1 MSHISHNS
9 LVSYEVLLFQFH
21 SVRIEVGDDPFEV
34 KLRDNYELLEDE
46 YFENQKRLQVLDAKI
61 NQLYKTNLLMSSSKI
76 DELRKQLQE
85 KSSSIYIQRS
95 KKLYQVSVHT
105 FLIAVKI

>member
-1 MSHISHNS
+1 
-9 LVSYEVLLFQFH
+9 
-21 SVRIEVGDDPFEV
+21 VRIEVGDDPFEV

-46 YFENQKRLQVLDAKI
+46 YFENQKRLQVLDTKI

-95 KKLYQVSVHT
+95 KKLYQVITAHQ
-105 FLIAVKI
+105 

>member
-1 MSHISHNS
+1 M
-9 LVSYEVLLFQFH
+9 
-21 SVRIEVGDDPFEV
+21 RIEVGDDPFEV

-76 DELRKQLQE
+76 DDLRKQLQE

-95 KKLYQVSVHT
+95 RKLYQVRPDILLLAFSIE
-105 FLIAVKI
+105 L